1 MNVTSPNFHP
11 LRWPWMALLRRL
23 WPAARSEKPPRLLE
37 ARVALSD
44 PEPVARVDERYL
56 SFSLDISVV
65 AGGFWWE
72 GAIASRGGLG
82 MFRVPPLDL
91 NSAKLDQLTQA
102 LQPAYLRVGGS
113 EADRVHYFSA
123 PPEDPN
129 SPVLTQAIWDRLHSF
144 LQRNHLRFF
153 FTVKYGLFERRQ
165 HGQWHGGEVEKL
177 LQYSREKGYTIDVC
191 ELGNELNAYW
201 AMHGLRSQPRAFKL
215 AVDYHN
221 FTRIIHHY
229 LPEARIIGP
238 GSAFWPKLG
247 ETIRPFSNITKKF
260 LETCRQHRT
269 PLDIVD
275 WHFYPFQSLRSPIR
289 TRTATPTAMLKP
301 RSLNDFRKYSREL
314 RAWRDEYYPDAELW
328 TGETGSAQC
337 GGQPKLSDRFISCF
351 WWADQLGQ
359 GGLNDQK
366 VMIRQCLIGGEY
378 GLIDRLTL
386 KPRPDYWLSWLWK
399 RLMGT
404 QVFAVSSPHHMLRCY
419 CHDTPVS
426 DHTAGGGKTL
436 LIINLSARPFQL
448 QTADFGRLLRQY
460 ALTAKKLTSKKVRI
474 NGRKARYAGGSF
486 RLEDYAAAELTSE
499 IPGHSIH
506 FWLYETGS
514 GDDSTG

>member
-1 MNVTSPNFHP
+1 MNVTSPNSSL
-11 LRWPWMALLRRL
+11 LRLPWMAWLRRL
-23 WPAARSEKPPRLLE
+23 WPVARSDKPPRVLE
-37 ARVALSD
+37 AWVTLED
-44 PEPVARVDERYL
+44 PEPVAQVDERYL

-72 GAIASRGGLG
+72 GAITSRSGLG
-82 MFRVPPLDL
+82 MLRIPPLDL
-91 NSAKLDQLTQA
+91 NSPKLDKFTQA
-102 LQPAYLRVGGS
+102 LTPAYLRVGGS

-123 PPEDPN
+123 PSEELN
-129 SPVLTQAIWDRLHSF
+129 SLVLTQAIWDRLHGF
-144 LQRNHLRFF
+144 LQRNQLRFF

-165 HGQWHGGEVEKL
+165 HGQWQGGEVEKL
-177 LQYSREKGYTIDVC
+177 LQYSREKGYRIDVC

-201 AMHGLRSQPRAFKL
+201 AFHGLRSQPRAFKL

-221 FTRIIHHY
+221 FSQIIQRH
-229 LPEARIIGP
+229 LPQARIIGP

-247 ETIRPFSNITKKF
+247 ETIKPFSNITKKF
-260 LETCRQHRT
+260 LETCQQHQT
-269 PLDIVD
+269 PLHIVD
-275 WHFYPFQSLRSPIR
+275 WHYYPFQSLRSPIR

-301 RSLNDFRKYSREL
+301 RALNDFQKYSVQL
-314 RAWRDEYYPDAELW
+314 RAWRDQFYPQAELW

-404 QVFAVSSPHHMLRCY
+404 RVFAVSSPHHMLRCY
-419 CHDTPVS
+419 CHGTPS
-426 DHTAGGGKTL
+426 TCDNIAGGDKTL
-436 LIINLSARPFQL
+436 LIINLSARPFHLHPAGFGQL
-448 QTADFGRLLRQY
+448 VRQY

-474 NGRKARYAGGSF
+474 NGKKARYAGGSF
-486 RLEDYAAAELTSE
+486 RLEDYASTELTHE

-506 FWLYETGS
+506 FWLYHSAAAE
-514 GDDSTG
+514 